1 MDNIEKYFNNE
12 ENSYYGHGIGGGDE
26 KTIQS
31 ILKNGLRCS
40 HEQLAYTTVEFRIGS
55 QWAI

>member
-1 MDNIEKYFNNE
+1 MRDIEKYFSNG
-12 ENSYYGHGIGGGDE
+12 ENSYYGHGIGGGDD

-40 HEQLAYTTVEFRIGS
+40 YGQLDHTTVEFRKRIK
-55 QWAI
+55 

>member
-1 MDNIEKYFNNE
+1 MNNIEGYFSNE
-12 ENSYYGHGIGGGDE
+12 ENSYYGHGIGGGSE

-40 HEQLAYTTVEFRIGS
+40 HKQLAYTTVELRNGVKQTI
-55 QWAI
+55 

>member
-1 MDNIEKYFNNE
+1 MRDIGKYFSNE

-26 KTIQS
+26 NTVQS

-40 HEQLAYTTVEFRIGS
+40 HEQLAYTTVEFRRGVK
-55 QWAI
+55 